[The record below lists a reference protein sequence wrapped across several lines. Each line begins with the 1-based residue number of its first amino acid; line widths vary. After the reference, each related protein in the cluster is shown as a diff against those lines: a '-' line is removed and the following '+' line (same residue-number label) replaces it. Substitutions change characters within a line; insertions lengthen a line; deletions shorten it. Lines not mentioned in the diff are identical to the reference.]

1 MASLKNVHIYP
12 YHSENKII
20 IRVLTLGETIDFDE
34 AKELADRI
42 YAFLDEAKY
51 LKEGKKTMAD
61 VTMGQVNYDEWTRNC
76 GKASLSYR
84 CLTDRERLSW
94 EAAASK
100 VLEQKSSSPA
110 HDPVLLF
117 AQRVKAVTELFQ
129 CDYEQAVSIVEAGYS
144 MMKWEG
150 EVDGLSI

>member
-51 LKEGKKTMAD
+51 LKDGE
-61 VTMGQVNYDEWTRNC
+61 
-76 GKASLSYR
+76 
-84 CLTDRERLSW
+84 
-94 EAAASK
+94 K
-100 VLEQKSSSPA
+100 VLEQKPSSPA

-129 CDYEQAVSIVEAGYS
+129 CEYEQAVSIVEAAYIS
-144 MMKWEG
+144 VDVAKG
-150 EVDGLSI
+150 E